1 MRNVVPQVAQVRS
14 VDLAAARH
22 PRLQNFWR
30 LLGGAAN
37 SIRQCWHV
45 SRFLPADFW
54 SRPISI
60 VERVAQRLHLGEALS
75 ALTSSTL
82 PQSGQLRRRI
92 PRFLATESRSDAG
105 TIAGALIASGAR
117 VMRVPVGYL
126 AAWAGWMPL
135 ASGLRG
141 PDWTPS
147 GVQRPLGVSSFKGL
161 ILQYFRRVQAAVA
174 SAWLP
179 KNPALSLAMCRASPA
194 SIRISPGRNQK
205 SVG

>member
-1 MRNVVPQVAQVRS
+1 MRNALLQVAQVRS

-126 AAWAGWMPL
+126 QH
-135 ASGLRG
+135 G
-141 PDWTPS
+141 PGGYPWLPDS
-147 GVQRPLGVSSFKGL
+147 GVQTGLHAGSSGH
-161 ILQYFRRVQAAVA
+161 QG
-174 SAWLP
+174 
-179 KNPALSLAMCRASPA
+179 CPA
-194 SIRISPGRNQK
+194 SR
-205 SVG
+205 V